1 MELGGIMNLPLLLKV
16 NGVVSGING
25 LSAILMY
32 NMWFNM
38 AGMEV
43 TGPAIALCQSLGV
56 AAVGLA
62 VISWRTASI
71 AGDAINSYGQLFAYI
86 HSAFAVMTIYQIMQ
100 GFAPNPQPFYINL
113 VISVIFAAAFFYYSR
128 KTE

>member
-1 MELGGIMNLPLLLKV
+1 MNLQLLLKV

-38 AGMEV
+38 AGMEA
-43 TGPAIALCQSLGV
+43 TGPTIALCQSLGV
-56 AAVGLA
+56 AAVGLGI
-62 VISWRTASI
+62 ISWFTASI
-71 AGDAINSYGQLFAYI
+71 AGDAINTYGRLFAYI
-86 HSAFAVMTIYQIMQ
+86 HSGFAVITLYHLMKGYLENQ
-100 GFAPNPQPFYINL
+100 QPLYINI
-113 VISVIFAAAFFYYSR
+113 VISVILAAAFFYYTK